1 MSIVVKLFTTSLGF
15 PAVEYNMNKVEN
27 GKAELMCYKNFGV
40 LHAFNNP
47 VSLDFEHYLG
57 AVSSLN
63 RRSWYAQFHAV
74 LSVKG
79 KAVSSES
86 LKKIAENWLIE
97 MGYSS
102 QPYLLFFH
110 SDTKNNHVHI
120 VSSSIK
126 PSGLKISDSFN
137 RIRAMDAVNKLLGID
152 VEEVFKADVSPILGY
167 KFSALAEFSSL
178 LRQKGYASYTNG
190 NQFLVRKYGKTFLK
204 MSEEKIERMIL
215 SPAANSAVIEDT
227 RLKINLALNLKD
239 NICFPIYQPLP
250 HQFAERL
257 LGFRSELSDY
267 LKSHYAL
274 EIIYHF
280 KQTVITGF
288 TAIDHK
294 SRFVIQGS
302 RLMELGRLIGE
313 KTSQVFQAKS
323 YPR

>member
-47 VSLDFEHYLG
+47 ASLDFEHYLG

-86 LKKIAENWLIE
+86 LKEFVENWLIE
-97 MGYSS
+97 MGYSK

-120 VSSSIK
+120 VSTSIK
-126 PSGLKISDSFN
+126 PTGFKISDSFN
-137 RIRAMDAVNKLLGID
+137 RVRAMDAVNKLLGID
-152 VEEVFKADVSPILGY
+152 VEAVFKADVSSLLGY
-167 KFSALAEFSSL
+167 KFSSLDDFSSL
-178 LRQKGYASYTNG
+178 LHQKGYASYTSG
-190 NQFLVRKYGKTFLK
+190 NHFVVCKYGRTFLK
-204 MSEEKIERMIL
+204 MGVEKIQRLIL
-215 SPAANSAVIEDT
+215 SPAVNSAVIEDT

-239 NICFPIYQPLP
+239 NTCVPIYQPLP

-267 LKSHYAL
+267 LKNHYAI

-294 SRFVIQGS
+294 CRFVIQGS

-313 KTSQVFQAKS
+313 NTRGIYQAKS
-323 YPR
+323 YSR